1 MALAWVPRG
10 LATDGALPMPVV
22 HHQRLTGY
30 TACGR
35 PSLGL
40 LLDDYD
46 QVFRPGQPRREVTCR
61 SCLRSLA
68 RQPRAADIV
77 FDFADGASV
86 AALCVRYSLTREQVE
101 QAIREGM

>member
-1 MALAWVPRG
+1 
-10 LATDGALPMPVV
+10 MPVV

-46 QVFRPGQPRREVTCR
+46 PTFRPGQPRREVTCR
-61 SCLRSLA
+61 TCLRSLA
-68 RQPRAADIV
+68 RQPRAADLV
-77 FDFADGASV
+77 FAAVTMV
-86 AALCVRYSLTREQVE
+86 ATGRDACSCSRP
-101 QAIREGM
+101 